1 MNSGE
6 RFVPTTRIFAMA
18 TAVESGVGPALP
30 GFKTES
36 MTSLAARV
44 VRVPV
49 DDGGESSRFRVEVEV
64 FQPMK
69 HIQQNVANPDDFADR
84 QRLGPRT
91 VVDIPAEATVGAMA
105 LRRSS
110 TSGSPTSPA

>member
-1 MNSGE
+1 
-6 RFVPTTRIFAMA
+6 
-18 TAVESGVGPALP
+18 
-30 GFKTES
+30 
-36 MTSLAARV
+36 
-44 VRVPV
+44 VPV

-91 VVDIPAEATVGAMA
+91 VVDIPADGDRRGDGSEALEHVGIANVPRMNDQ
-105 LRRSS
+105 L
-110 TSGSPTSPA
+110 